1 MTWPAHHLSRTI
13 ESPPRDVIA
22 FAGDPANLPRWAA
35 GLSSGIRNEGGRW
48 LAESPMGDI
57 EVSFPGPVEAGVLDH
72 DVALPDGTVVHNPL
86 RVLRNDAGSEVVF
99 TLFRRDGVTD
109 AEFAEDVSAIEA
121 DLEALRAILEG

>member
-109 AEFAEDVSAIEA
+109 AEFAEDAAAIEA
-121 DLEALRAILEG
+121 DLEVLRAILEG

>member
-1 MTWPAHHLSRTI
+1 MTWTAHHLSRTI

-35 GLSSGIRNEGGRW
+35 GLSSGIRNEGGHW

-109 AEFAEDVSAIEA
+109 VEFAEDAAAIEA

>member
-1 MTWPAHHLSRTI
+1 MTWTAHHLSRTI

-72 DVALPDGTVVHNPL
+72 DVALPEGTVVHNPL

-109 AEFAEDVSAIEA
+109 VEFAEDAAAIEA